1 MIRRPPRST
10 LFPYTTLFRSKCDRI
25 AFIVI
30 LDRLE
35 ILLLE
40 LLAEQLVVGQDE
52 LAVGIDAVGDL
63 PRLPPRPT
71 PECKPPPHTP
81 SPLFLHKKKEK
92 RPIASPPNNPL

>member
-10 LFPYTTLFRSKCDRI
+10 LFPYTTLFRAKCDRI

-52 LAVGIDAVGDL
+52 LAVGIDAVGAL
-63 PRLPPRPT
+63 LELLRLRISGRPAAG
-71 PECKPPPHTP
+71 H
-81 SPLFLHKKKEK
+81 
-92 RPIASPPNNPL
+92 RPQADAELLGRPQQLLILLTNRH